1 MLDYHKLKKKAKYNE
16 LPETLVI
23 FITKHDVLKDEKQI
37 YHVERVV
44 RETNKPFGDG
54 THIMF
59 DEMMNFFRAG
69 DELIVT
75 EISRLVR
82 STVDLLNIVEIL
94 TKKNLKVR
102 SLREDLD
109 SSTPQ
114 GKFML
119 TIFGAVAEF
128 ER

>member
-23 FITKHDVLKDEKQI
+23 FITKHDVLKDKKQI